1 MSLRR
6 PTALAAALAMALLVA
21 ACGGGGSGGTSGD
34 ASATKLLERATKT
47 TAKSADVKLELTA
60 DLKGVDEL
68 KGPVKLELEGPYRS
82 NGRAAMPDLDW
93 KVNAEVAGKKLA
105 ARLITVPDNAF
116 IEYQG
121 TTYEVGQQLMR
132 KLTSQLE
139 QRKSDQKQLRSLG
152 LDASK
157 WIKDPQVGDAE
168 VGGVATKRVWGDV
181 DVRKLL
187 EDLNKL
193 LASPSVSG
201 QLPQGS
207 ATPRLSPRTIDQVVE
222 AVDKAHVETDVGRD
236 DGIMRRNSTEVSF
249 EVPED
254 QRSGAKGLEGG
265 EIKFLFE
272 QSDVNGDQHVTAP
285 SGARP
290 IEELLRGIGIPP
302 EMLLGPGSRTPTP
315 G

>member
-1 MSLRR
+1 VSVRR
-6 PTALAAALAMALLVA
+6 PTALVAALAVALLVA
-21 ACGGGGSGGTSGD
+21 ACGDGSSGGTSGD
-34 ASATKLLERATKT
+34 ASATKLLAGATKQ

-60 DLKGVDEL
+60 DLKGVDEA
-68 KGPVKLELEGPYRS
+68 KGPVKLKLEGPYRS
-82 NGRAAMPDLDW
+82 NGGGAMPDLDW
-93 KVNAEVAGKKLA
+93 KVNAEAGGRKLA

-116 IEYQG
+116 VEYHG
-121 TTYEVGQQLMR
+121 TTYEVGQQVMR

-139 QRKSDQKQLRSLG
+139 QHRNDPKQLRSLG

-157 WIKDPQVGDAE
+157 WIKDPQVSDEE
-168 VGGVATKRVWGDV
+168 VGGVATKRVSGDV

-187 EDLNKL
+187 EGLNEL
-193 LASPSVSG
+193 FASPSVGG
-201 QLPQGS
+201 QLPPGP
-207 ATPRLSPRTIDQVVE
+207 ATPRLSKRTIDQVVD
-222 AVDKAHVETDVGRD
+222 AVDNAQVETDVGRD

-254 QRSGAKGLEGG
+254 ERTGVKGLQGG

-290 IEELLRGIGIPP
+290 IDELLRAIGIPP
-302 EMLLGPGSRTPTP
+302 ELLLGPGFTTPAP